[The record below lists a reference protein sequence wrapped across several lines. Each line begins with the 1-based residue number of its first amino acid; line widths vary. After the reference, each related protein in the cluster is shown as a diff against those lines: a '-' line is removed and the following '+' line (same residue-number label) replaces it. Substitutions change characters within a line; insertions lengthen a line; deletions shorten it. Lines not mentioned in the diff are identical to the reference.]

1 MLAADLELLADLNQQ
16 ISQAEEEPTAL
27 VPASPPRTLTSVPGW
42 GVVRTAAYGAAVFRP
57 PQDNHRTPVRADQAR
72 SVTVGRESTAIRR
85 SARNPRTPST
95 AMIVPRMTAVTMS
108 TSWTTRKLVG
118 LD

>member
-1 MLAADLELLADLNQQ
+1 LAADLELLAGGPGAAGRPEPQ

-57 PQDNHRTPVRADQAR
+57 PQDNHRTPVRA
-72 SVTVGRESTAIRR
+72 
-85 SARNPRTPST
+85 
-95 AMIVPRMTAVTMS
+95 
-108 TSWTTRKLVG
+108 
-118 LD
+118 